1 VNVFLPQA
9 RCANFVI
16 FEEFRQNLSDAS
28 EKNWTDDTGV
38 RFDTIGPGGQVMF
51 DSDLPCLRALAK
63 IRPTVVAN
71 FRIPDALRSKL
82 SIDDV
87 LQEIA
92 RTVIRASLNVEYTQD
107 DWDNAILAIAIR
119 QFRKQIAIASKDRA
133 ETEGAIEVPVESE
146 TQEIEILDFLSTCTP
161 RLRRLILYRMEG
173 RSYREIGNLENLNS
187 VTVKRL
193 LGRIGPLLEL
203 TDE

>member
-1 VNVFLPQA
+1 
-9 RCANFVI
+9 
-16 FEEFRQNLSDAS
+16 
-28 EKNWTDDTGV
+28 
-38 RFDTIGPGGQVMF
+38 MF

-63 IRPTVVAN
+63 IRPTVVAT